1 MSDYHTSVLLAESI
15 EALKINPSGI
25 YVDVTFGAGGHSK
38 SILNSLGANGRLYGF
53 DQDFDAFANQ
63 FNDER
68 LTLIRSNFRYIKQW
82 MRYHGESGIDGVLA
96 DLGVSSWQFDAAER
110 GFSYRYDGPVDMR
123 MNQASEKT
131 AQHVLKYYD
140 EKDLVRVFSD
150 YGQVRNS
157 KTLAARIVRE
167 RRSCDFG
174 QMSELM
180 TVLESI
186 RIGDRNRYLAQV
198 FQALRIEVNEELD
211 ALKEFLKDAIDLLNP
226 GGRLVVISYHS
237 LEDKFAKQAIAGK
250 YHTQQDEYGRQTVM
264 MKKVGKGL
272 VLPSESEME
281 LNSRSKSAKMRIA
294 EKQAI
299 YERRSK

>member
-63 FNDER
+63 FDDKR

-131 AQHVLKYYD
+131 AQYVLKNYD
-140 EKDLVRVFSD
+140 EKDLVQVFSD

-157 KTLAARIVRE
+157 KTLAARIVKE
-167 RRSCDFG
+167 RRSCDFS

-180 TVLESI
+180 TVLESM

-211 ALKEFLKDAIDLLNP
+211 ALKEFLKDVIDLLNP

-237 LEDKFAKQAIAGK
+237 LEDRFAKQAIAGK
-250 YHTQQDEYGRQTVM
+250 YHDQQDEYGRQAVM

-272 VLPSESEME
+272 VLPSEREME
-281 LNSRSKSAKMRIA
+281 FNSRSKSAKMRVA
-294 EKQAI
+294 EKQDI